1 MTPIYFFAGD
11 HSMSRLKHLPIRIY
25 VKSIKKDLLQKM
37 VFLGGPRQVGKT
49 TLACSLLENYH
60 DGHPGYLNWDNEI
73 SRKTIQK
80 GEWSKTEPLIVLD
93 EIHKRK
99 GWQSFVKGIWDTWK
113 NTQRFI
119 ITGSAKLDIFRK
131 GGDSMLGRYH
141 YYRIHP
147 FTLPELG
154 GSDASLAALFTY
166 GGFPEPLLTQD
177 ETELRRWHL
186 QRVSKLVRIDLRD
199 LEYVSDLDK
208 VELLAE
214 SLAARVGSPLSY
226 KSLAEDLEVSDKT
239 VKRWVQILD
248 SLYYCYLIPPFGSTK
263 IKALKKSQK
272 LYLWDWSQVVDA
284 GFRFENMVASHL
296 LKLCD
301 YWQDVLGHRSELR
314 YIRDEKGKEVDFV
327 VLRDRKPLFAVECKL
342 SDSDV
347 APSLLEFKSKLD
359 IPKWYQVHMGT
370 KSRVVD
376 SNYSILPF
384 GKFCEEVKLV

>member
-1 MTPIYFFAGD
+1 M
-11 HSMSRLKHLPIRIY
+11 M
-25 VKSIKKDLLQKM
+25 
-37 VFLGGPRQVGKT
+37 
-49 TLACSLLENYH
+49 
-60 DGHPGYLNWDNEI
+60 
-73 SRKTIQK
+73 
-80 GEWSKTEPLIVLD
+80 
-93 EIHKRK
+93 
-99 GWQSFVKGIWDTWK
+99 
-113 NTQRFI
+113 
-119 ITGSAKLDIFRK
+119 
-131 GGDSMLGRYH
+131 GRYH

-154 GSDASLAALFTY
+154 GSKENLAALFQY
-166 GGFPEPLLTQD
+166 GGFPEPLLAQD

-186 QRVSKLVRIDLRD
+186 QRVSKLIRIDLRD
-199 LEYVSDLDK
+199 LENVSDLDK

-214 SLAARVGSPLSY
+214 SLATRVGSPLSY

-263 IKALKKSQK
+263 IKAIKKSQK
-272 LYLWDWSQVVDA
+272 LYLWDWSQIDDA

-342 SDSDV
+342 SDADV

-370 KSRVVD
+370 KIRNVD
-376 SNYSILPF
+376 PNYSVLPF
-384 GKFCEEVKLV
+384 EKFCEEVHLI

>member
-1 MTPIYFFAGD
+1 MVQTKTLPVRIYFKF
-11 HSMSRLKHLPIRIY
+11 
-25 VKSIKKDLLQKM
+25 IKKDLEKKM
-37 VFLGGPRQVGKT
+37 VFIGGPRQVGKT
-49 TLACSLLENYH
+49 TLATSLLNKFY
-60 DGHPGYLNWDNEI
+60 DGHPAYLNWDNEI
-73 SRKTIQK
+73 SRRIIQK
-80 GEWSKTEPLIVLD
+80 GEWSKDEPLIVFD

-119 ITGSAKLDIFRK
+119 ITGSARLNVFRK

-147 FTLPELG
+147 FSLPELG
-154 GSDASLAALFTY
+154 LSSENMKLLFQF
-166 GGFPEPLLTQD
+166 GGFPEPLLSQD

-199 LEYVSDLDK
+199 LENVSDLDK

-214 SLAARVGSPLSY
+214 ALAFKVGNTLSY

-248 SLYYCYLIPPFGSTK
+248 NLYYCYLIPPLGSHK
-263 IKALKKSQK
+263 IKAVKKAQK
-272 LYLWDWSQVVDA
+272 LYLWDWSQVEDP

-301 YWQDVLGHRSELR
+301 YWQDVLGYRSELR
-314 YIRDEKGKEVDFV
+314 YIRDEKGREVDFV

-342 SDSDV
+342 SDTDI
-347 APSLLEFKSKLD
+347 APSLFEFKSKLD

-370 KSRVVD
+370 KARVID
-376 SNYSILPF
+376 PNFSILPF
-384 GKFCEEVKLV
+384 EKFCEELSLI